1 MTMAATQD
9 RACSTSLMNKGD
21 EALKRLAT
29 AAICRFCCTSRHTD
43 GAGRLMP
50 FVEAVRCHPLDC
62 AGRLTLDFT
71 DACNVTQRTQGRVVV
86 AGRPTWQACEGSAQ
100 SLPT

>member
-29 AAICRFCCTSRHTD
+29 SAIDPERTFVLAEQSFFTPTYHLIVSANTTD
-43 GAGRLMP
+43 
-50 FVEAVRCHPLDC
+50 D
-62 AGRLTLDFT
+62 
-71 DACNVTQRTQGRVVV
+71 
-86 AGRPTWQACEGSAQ
+86 
-100 SLPT
+100 